1 MVILCVKVSGK
12 SDMFFFF
19 FISISF
25 HPTFNLIIAT
35 QQEVNALDKLNL
47 PFSHKHYFKYLN
59 GNISF
64 INYAKLCLLK
74 EGMLNEI

>member
-1 MVILCVKVSGK
+1 MAIANPCALSMVQSKLILLYFKTNVSSYEAG
-12 SDMFFFF
+12 S
-19 FISISF
+19 
-25 HPTFNLIIAT
+25 
-35 QQEVNALDKLNL
+35 
-47 PFSHKHYFKYLN
+47 KHYFKYLN